1 MNLRKQLGCP
11 VHRGLIAMSGI
22 ATLLLSTA
30 SAQDSK
36 PFTLQQV
43 MSAPYAN
50 NLTAAPV
57 GNLFGWVEDAE
68 GRHNLWVG
76 GKDMPA
82 RQLTHNTEDD
92 GQDITRLAWSPDA
105 TAIAYTYG
113 ASNGADGKPA
123 NPAHLQRPTPVQV
136 IVQPLAADAKPIVIG
151 DGRNP
156 LYARDGKSLYYLRD
170 GQIWIACLMSCHPEQ
185 AQRAEGPDTKS
196 VPRAHQMVFDRGSA
210 SSLTLSPDGNT
221 LAFISRRREANEPS
235 HSLLALYNLQTH
247 TLTFPAAS
255 TGDDSAPAFS
265 PDGKQLAWLRAPFTD
280 TPEFAL
286 NRTSA
291 NPWSIQLL
299 DLATNT
305 TRTAY
310 SPEPNKPGSVLPIP
324 DDEAPYLLWTAD
336 NHIIFLSEASGW
348 DHLYLVDPATKAA
361 PILLTGGDGEVEGAS
376 LSDDRTELFWA
387 SNIPMTEHSY
397 AGLADCMGPVLE
409 LEMADIERRHI
420 SRLDIA
426 KPPTPP
432 SGKPNPINDALTAD
446 FARETSGQGIETHP
460 VALADGSVVALASD
474 SFTPMHPV
482 YLAKNDGSTSD
493 AREQWLSNLYP
504 RDALVFPEEVS
515 FPYFGGSSAGR
526 VKASTPARDRPMLHA
541 QLFRPGNTK
550 AKGNDLLPWCNG
562 HNIGSPAKTPDRRPA
577 IIFMHGGPRR
587 QMLLG
592 YPAMEYYSNAYAMN
606 QYLTSRGF
614 IVLSVNYRCGIGYG
628 LDFRQ
633 CDHEG
638 ATGAAEYNDILAAQR
653 YLAARPD
660 VDAKRIGLW
669 GGSYGGY
676 LTALGLARNS
686 DLFAAGV
693 DFHGVH
699 DWNLEDNAAD
709 WKRGNNAEQDA
720 IASKALQSSPLA
732 DLSKWRS
739 PILLIHGDNDPSVAY
754 AQTPLLAEA
763 LRARN
768 THLPAAQQVD
778 VEELIFPD
786 EVHEFLLRKDWLAA
800 YTAAAA
806 FFERVLKP

>member
-1 MNLRKQLGCP
+1 MRQ
-11 VHRGLIAMSGI
+11 HTAALIAL
-22 ATLLLSTA
+22 AFVPALA
-30 SAQDSK
+30 AQDAK

-43 MSAPYAN
+43 MSAPFAN

-57 GNLFGWVEDAE
+57 GNLFAWVEDAE

-76 GKDMPA
+76 GKDTPA
-82 RQLTHNTEDD
+82 RQLTHYTEDD
-92 GQDITRLAWSPDA
+92 GQDITRLAWSPDGS
-105 TAIAYTYG
+105 AIAYTYG

-136 IVQPLAADAKPIVIG
+136 MVQPLAADTKPIIIG
-151 DGRNP
+151 EGRSP

-170 GQIWIACLMSCHPEQ
+170 GQIWVACLENCHPEQ
-185 AQRAEGPDTKS
+185 AQRAEGPDTKPAPS
-196 VPRAHQMVFDRGSA
+196 THQMVFDRRSA
-210 SSLTLSPDGNT
+210 SYLTLSPDGNT

-280 TPEFAL
+280 TAEFAL

-310 SPEPNKPGSVLPIP
+310 SPEPNKPGSVLPHLETGEP
-324 DDEAPYLLWTAD
+324 PLFWYQDATGDLL
-336 NHIIFLSEASGW
+336 FFVSEASG
-348 DHLYLVDPATKAA
+348 HNALYLLQPNKHAA
-361 PILLTGGDGEVEGAS
+361 PFRFTQQDSEVEDVTLSGDG
-376 LSDDRTELFWA
+376 
-387 SNIPMTEHSY
+387 
-397 AGLADCMGPVLE
+397 LE
-409 LEMADIERRHI
+409 LLYTVNTEGDIDRRHI
-420 SRLDIA
+420 RSYVLPQSEGNLGEMQETMGTGIESMPVSLHDHAAGVHGQIA
-426 KPPTPP
+426 ALVADAHTPAHP
-432 SGKPNPINDALTAD
+432 ALTDSHGAITPLRPD
-446 FARETSGQGIETHP
+446 AAPATYP
-460 VALADGSVVALASD
+460 AS
-474 SFTPMHPV
+474 
-482 YLAKNDGSTSD
+482 
-493 AREQWLSNLYP
+493 
-504 RDALVFPEEVS
+504 ALV
-515 FPYFGGSSAGR
+515 
-526 VKASTPARDRPMLHA
+526 TPTQVLFHSIDNLQLHG
-541 QLFRPGNTK
+541 QLFLPAHLDPKTK
-550 AKGNDLLPWCNG
+550 HA
-562 HNIGSPAKTPDRRPA
+562 A
-577 IIFMHGGPRR
+577 IVFMHGGPRR

-633 CDHEG
+633 CAGEG
-638 ATGAAEYNDILAAQR
+638 ATGAKEYEDILAAQR

-660 VDAKRIGLW
+660 VDAKRIGMW

-699 DWNLEDNAAD
+699 DWNLEDNASD

-720 IASKALQSSPLA
+720 IAAKALQSSPLGN
-732 DLSKWRS
+732 LSAWKS

-768 THLPAAQQVD
+768 THLPPAQQVD

-786 EVHEFLLRKDWLAA
+786 EVHEFLLHKDWLAA

-806 FFERVLKP
+806 FFERTLKP

>member
-1 MNLRKQLGCP
+1 MRP
-11 VHRGLIAMSGI
+11 YAAALIALFAS
-22 ATLLLSTA
+22 TL
-30 SAQDSK
+30 SAQEAR

-43 MSAPYAN
+43 MSAPFAN

-57 GNLFGWVEDAE
+57 GSLFAWVEDAE

-76 GKDMPA
+76 GKDTPA
-82 RQLTHNTEDD
+82 RQLTHYSEDD

-113 ASNGADGKPA
+113 TSNGADGKPA

-136 IVQPLAADAKPIVIG
+136 IVQPLAADTKPIVIG

-170 GQIWIACLMSCHPEQ
+170 GQIWVACLMSCHPEQ
-185 AQRAEGPDTKS
+185 AQRAEGPDIKS
-196 VPRAHQMVFDRGSA
+196 VPSAHQMVFDRGSA

-221 LAFISRRREANEPS
+221 LAFISRRRETNEPS
-235 HSLLALYNLQTH
+235 HSLLALFNLQTH
-247 TLTFPAAS
+247 TLAFPAPS
-255 TGDDSAPAFS
+255 TGDDSAPAWS

-291 NPWSIQLL
+291 NPWSIKLL
-299 DLATNT
+299 DLSSDCHPERSEGPASVPCTPAYEEASRPKRSEVERPAVGT
-305 TRTAY
+305 THASRTLY
-310 SPEPNKPGSVLPIP
+310 SPQPNKPGSVLPIP

-336 NHIIFLSEASGW
+336 KKIIFYSEADGW
-348 DHLYLVDPATKAA
+348 DHLYSLDPRTLK
-361 PILLTGGDGEVEGAS
+361 PPTLLTPGNYEVEDATVDQS
-376 LSDDRTELFWA
+376 RDTIYFA
-387 SNIPMTEHSY
+387 SNEP
-397 AGLADCMGPVLE
+397 AGNSPTPD
-409 LEMADIERRHI
+409 RRHI
-420 SRLDIA
+420 WQLKAGGTPTDVGVTRLGSEVH
-426 KPPTPP
+426 PQP
-432 SGKPNPINDALTAD
+432 SAEGIGAL
-446 FARETSGQGIETHP
+446 
-460 VALADGSVVALASD
+460 LSD
-474 SFTPMHPV
+474 NMYPMHPA
-482 YLAKNDGSTSD
+482 LWSDGFWAFLNPFDPGTT
-493 AREQWLSNLYP
+493 QYP
-504 RDALVFPEEVS
+504 DGRFVLPTQVVFP
-515 FPYFGGSSAGR
+515 
-526 VKASTPARDRPMLHA
+526 STDNLQIHA
-541 QLFRPGNTK
+541 QLFLPKQK
-550 AKGNDLLPWCNG
+550 AGP
-562 HNIGSPAKTPDRRPA
+562 SPAAQDDKVMGGDKVAEKHPA

-592 YPAMEYYSNAYAMN
+592 YQAMEYYSNAYAMN

-638 ATGAAEYNDILAAQR
+638 ATGAAEYNDILAAQK
-653 YLAARPD
+653 YLASRPD
-660 VDAKRIGLW
+660 VDARRIGLW

-699 DWNLEDNAAD
+699 DWNLEDNAGD
-709 WKRGNNAEQDA
+709 WKRGSNAEQDA
-720 IASKALQSSPLA
+720 IAAKALQSSPLGN
-732 DLSKWRS
+732 LSAWKS

-768 THLPAAQQVD
+768 TQLPKAQQVD

-786 EVHEFLLRKDWLAA
+786 EVHEFLLHRDWLAA

-806 FFERVLKP
+806 FFERTLKP